1 MTREEKLRRADE
13 LEAEARRLREEA
25 NGRSG
30 SVDEAILWWQHYKF
44 KALIPNPLGGKRRV
58 VAGSNLTKADEK
70 RLREQH
76 PEIYKSAKQGFELGL
91 VCYHDV
97 AEWLSR

>member
-1 MTREEKLRRADE
+1 MTREEKLKRADE

-25 NGRSG
+25 NGRGG
-30 SVDEAILWWQHYKF
+30 SVDEAILWWQQYKF
-44 KALIPNPLGGKRRV
+44 KSLIPNPLGGKRRV

-76 PEIYKSAKQGFELGL
+76 PEIYESAKQGFELGL
-91 VCYHDV
+91 VCYYHV

>member
-1 MTREEKLRRADE
+1 MTGEEKLRRADE
-13 LEAEARRLREEA
+13 LEAEAKRLREEV

-30 SVDEAILWWQHYKF
+30 SIDEVSLWWQHYKF
-44 KALIPNPLGGKRRV
+44 KALIPNPLGGRRRV

-91 VCYHDV
+91 VCYDDV